1 MYSLTHTT
9 LRGTYVTLPISTS
22 WELLAKLLGFVFL
35 IKHGIV
41 QWKVPCI
48 CNRKTN
54 IPASEMLLIS
64 HVASESILP
73 F

>member
-1 MYSLTHTT
+1 MLLYQ
-9 LRGTYVTLPISTS
+9 YLPLGSS
-22 WELLAKLLGFVFL
+22 WQNSWDVLL

-54 IPASEMLLIS
+54 IPAYEMLLIS
-64 HVASESILP
+64 HVATESILP

>member
-1 MYSLTHTT
+1 MCYFTNI
-9 LRGTYVTLPISTS
+9 Y
-22 WELLAKLLGFVFL
+22 LLGAPGKTPGFVLL

-41 QWKVPCI
+41 QWKVPCV
-48 CNRKTN
+48 CNRQTN

-73 F
+73 L